1 MAKCIAKRDEKTGL
15 TVVSFVRLRDS
26 DRQILARH
34 ILQVQI
40 AAKKQSQGSE

>member
-1 MAKCIAKRDEKTGL
+1 M
-15 TVVSFVRLRDS
+15 FVRLRES

-40 AAKKQSQGSE
+40 AAKRRQGQQP